1 METPTT
7 PTTPTTTTTPTPTPT
22 PTTTIMEHFR
32 KIKDPRVERTKRH
45 QLIEMIIIA
54 ICAVISGAEGWE
66 DIARYGKAK
75 QEWLKTFLK
84 LEHGI
89 PCDDTFRR
97 VFRRIKPAEFAAC
110 FHSWITDVK
119 EASKGEIIAIDGKQ
133 LRRSF
138 DRASSKAA
146 IHMVSAWAKT
156 NRLVLG
162 QLKVAEKSNEITAIP
177 KLLDMLEIAGCIVTI
192 DAMGCQKDIAAKII
206 DKEADYVLALKAN
219 QGKLYQDTEL
229 FFRVATQLKF
239 NKINHKVLH
248 TKEYSHGREEVRSVW
263 SVSVTEPYL
272 AALISTE
279 QWKNF
284 NSVTM
289 VKSQRT
295 IGDKTTTETR
305 YYISSIK
312 ASARKI
318 GNAIRGH
325 WSIENSLHWVL
336 DVAFNEDSSR
346 IRIDHA
352 PENFAVLRHIA
363 LNLLTKDL
371 SSKFGIKAKR
381 KKAGWDDDYLLKILC
396 N

>member
-1 METPTT
+1 MANPKAPT
-7 PTTPTTTTTPTPTPT
+7 
-22 PTTTIMEHFR
+22 IKAHFS
-32 KIKDPRVERTKRH
+32 KIKDPRVERTKLH
-45 QLIEMIIIA
+45 QLIEIIIIA

-66 DIARYGKAK
+66 DIAEYGKAK
-75 QEWLKTFLK
+75 QEWLKTFLT

-97 VFRRIKPAEFAAC
+97 VFSRIKPAEFAEC
-110 FHSWITDVK
+110 FNSWITDVK

-162 QLKVAEKSNEITAIP
+162 QLKVDEKSNEITAIP
-177 KLLDMLEIAGCIVTI
+177 KLLDMLEVAGCIVTI

-206 DKEADYVLALKAN
+206 EKEADYVLALKAN

-229 FFRVATQLKF
+229 FFRMATQLNF
-239 NKINHKVLH
+239 NKINHKVQH
-248 TKEYSHGREEVRSVW
+248 TKEDSHGRQEVRSVW
-263 SVSVTEPYL
+263 SVSVNEPHL
-272 AALISTE
+272 AALINIE
-279 QWKNF
+279 QWKNL

-289 VKSQRT
+289 VKSERT
-295 IGDKTTTETR
+295 IGDKTTSETR

-318 GNAIRGH
+318 GDAIRGH

-346 IRIDHA
+346 IRKDHA
-352 PENFAVLRHIA
+352 AENFAVLRHIA
-363 LNLLTKDL
+363 LNLLTKE
-371 SSKFGIKAKR
+371 STAKVGIKAKR
-381 KKAGWDDDYLLKILC
+381 KRAGWDDNYLLKVLC
-396 N
+396 I

>member
-1 METPTT
+1 
-7 PTTPTTTTTPTPTPT
+7 
-22 PTTTIMEHFR
+22 MEHFS
-32 KIKDPRVERTKRH
+32 KIKDPRVERTKLH
-45 QLIEMIIIA
+45 QLIEIIIIA

-66 DIARYGKAK
+66 DIAAYGKAK
-75 QEWLKTFLK
+75 QEWLKKFLD

-89 PCDDTFRR
+89 PSDDTFRR
-97 VFRRIKPAEFAAC
+97 VFSRIKPAEFEEC
-110 FHSWITDVK
+110 FNSWITDVK
-119 EASKGEIIAIDGKQ
+119 EVSKGEIIPIDGKT

-162 QLKVAEKSNEITAIP
+162 QLKVDEKSNEITAIP

-192 DAMGCQKDIAAKII
+192 DAMGCQKDIATKII

-219 QGKLYQDTEL
+219 QGKLYQETEL
-229 FFRVATQLKF
+229 FFRVAEQLKF
-239 NKINHKVLH
+239 KEINHKAHH

-263 SVSVTEPYL
+263 SVSVAEPFL
-272 AALISTE
+272 AALVNSE
-279 QWKNF
+279 QWLNL

-312 ASARKI
+312 PNAKKI
-318 GNAIRGH
+318 GNAIRSH

-336 DVAFNEDSSR
+336 DVTFNEDSSR
-346 IRIDHA
+346 IRKDHA
-352 PENFAVLRHIA
+352 PENFAMLRHIA
-363 LNLLTKDL
+363 LNLLTKETTA
-371 SSKFGIKAKR
+371 KVGIKAKR
-381 KKAGWDDDYLLKILC
+381 KKAGWDDDYLLQILC